1 MKLLV
6 ENIASKIKYSY
17 IILFVFV
24 LVILGV
30 YTIGLPQ
37 ITINFLFL
45 FLFIILFCFKK
56 YDLILFLFVALLP
69 TNGFVNTEYNILGII
84 NSKYIISLFSLFSA
98 ILLDKQIK
106 NNYELDKLA
115 KFGFYIIIFVSVYLI
130 LQNYKVNQLGL
141 QEISILKI
149 ITRFIKIS
157 IDAIVLFY
165 IIKLSNL
172 SYYKLYF
179 QKAFFVSLLLIALS
193 MIFAGS
199 LYKLGVYMCDESSFI
214 VRAENQR
221 ILGIWGFGGGGDV
234 NTIGGF
240 LVMGLS
246 CVLFSLKKTPWIMV
260 FILILGIMVTG
271 SRTAF
276 VNLSIVFAAFMLFGA
291 GSVSKKMKRICWIV
305 IFIFI
310 LFQIGVFDFVIERIM
325 LLVTGEDE
333 GLDADGVGRLSG
345 WIWYLNYI
353 MSDLDT
359 FFWGTSVNIYDSA
372 ENLGFGR
379 NRVAHNY
386 YIQLWYYFGVF
397 ALVIFL
403 YLISRLCSLILKNR
417 NKVQIFLIFPALIT
431 LFTVSD
437 VGVIFYIPIVIT
449 LFTDSNFNLN
459 QKKYVY
465 KK

>member
-1 MKLLV
+1 MGLLV
-6 ENIASKIKYSY
+6 RDVFEYIKKSY
-17 IILFVFV
+17 ILLVVFL
-24 LVILGV
+24 LVILGIYV
-30 YTIGLPQ
+30 IGLPQ

-45 FLFIILFCFKK
+45 VLFSILFIFKK
-56 YDLILFLFVALLP
+56 YDLILFLFVTLLP
-69 TNGFVNTEYNILGII
+69 TNGFVNTEYNILGIV
-84 NSKYIISLFSLFSA
+84 NSKYIISLFSLISA

-106 NNYELDKLA
+106 NNYKLDELA
-115 KFGFYIIIFVSVYLI
+115 KFGFYIIVFVSAYLI
-130 LQNYKVNQLGL
+130 FQNYKVNQLGI
-141 QEISILKI
+141 QEISILKF
-149 ITRFIKIS
+149 ITRFIKAS

-165 IIKLSNL
+165 IIKFSNL

-199 LYKLGVYMCDESSFI
+199 LYELGVYMGDESRFQTGE
-214 VRAENQR
+214 ENQR
-221 ILGIWGFGGGGDV
+221 LWGIWGFGGGGDV

-276 VNLSIVFAAFMLFGA
+276 VNLSIVFVAFMLFGA

-305 IFIFI
+305 IFVFI

-353 MSDLDT
+353 MSDLDV
-359 FFWGTSVNIYDSA
+359 FLWGTSNNIYEVSSFA
-372 ENLGFGR
+372 GFLK
-379 NRVAHNY
+379 NRPAHNF
-386 YIQLWYYFGVF
+386 YIQLWYFFGVF
-397 ALVIFL
+397 ALSIFL
-403 YLISRLCSLILKNR
+403 YLIIRLCRIVLKSTQ
-417 NKVQIFLIFPALIT
+417 KVQIFLILPALIT
-431 LFTVSD
+431 LFTVSE
-437 VGVIFYIPIVIT
+437 VGVLFYIPIVLV
-449 LFTDSNFNLN
+449 LFTRSNFNLD

-465 KK
+465 EK